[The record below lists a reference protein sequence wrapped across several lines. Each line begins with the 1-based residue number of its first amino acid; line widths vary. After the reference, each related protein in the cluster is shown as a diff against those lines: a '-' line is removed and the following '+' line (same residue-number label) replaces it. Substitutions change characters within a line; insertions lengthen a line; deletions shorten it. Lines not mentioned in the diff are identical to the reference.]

1 MSFRRDTNRH
11 DWWKSLAERNRP
23 KIEQLGL
30 WSVADSEDLFQSF
43 LETGEVADEQRIVTM
58 SDDDFLQL
66 EQIVKQAFPDMQD
79 EAGFTVYRDNRL
91 KRFGRYG
98 S

>member
-1 MSFRRDTNRH
+1 M
-11 DWWKSLAERNRP
+11 
-23 KIEQLGL
+23 
-30 WSVADSEDLFQSF
+30 SF
-43 LETGEVADEQRIVTM
+43 LETGEVAEEQRHVTM
-58 SDDDFLQL
+58 SDEEYLAL

-79 EAGFTVYRDNRL
+79 EAGFTVYRDERL